1 MKSAFLIGPRLY
13 FRPLEREDAPRLAV
27 YLNDPG
33 VRRTLLHHRPMSAAQ
48 EQAFIESLGKSEQ
61 QVVVGIARKERPDEL
76 IGVTGLHGLD
86 FRSRRAEF
94 GIFIGERSLWRQG
107 YGTEATRMMLDYGF
121 GTLNLS
127 RVWLQVFAHHA
138 AGLRTYEKAGF
149 RREGVLREQHYT
161 EGRPV
166 DAVVMGILRPEWTPL
181 SPPRQP

>member
-1 MKSAFLIGPRLY
+1 LKNPFAIGPRLY
-13 FRPLEREDAPRLAV
+13 FRPIEREDAPQLAV
-27 YLNDPG
+27 FVNDPV
-33 VRRTLLHHRPMSAAQ
+33 VRRTLLLHRPLNVAQ
-48 EQAFIESLGKSEQ
+48 EYGFVESLERDEH
-61 QVVVGIARKERPDEL
+61 QVVFGIARHESPEL
-76 IGVTGLHGLD
+76 IGVTNLFDLD

-94 GIFIGERSLWRQG
+94 GLFIGERALWGQG